1 MGQRDV
7 HAMKYENENPKLRL
21 NAALSILYALEI
33 ASKSGR
39 GITLRPIS
47 QSAAMS
53 PASAEAMLQSL
64 KSAYFVNHSRSGTWF
79 LTQSLSDTTLHELQM
94 RLGLTPD
101 PPIANEHATAWQG
114 RYNEIC
120 YNILDTSEQLTSSDL
135 KTFLEPDGNITID
148 EFKTSLNKTSMNP
161 RPTNAHTYWLGSVSA
176 GSAVLSKTTNRYSI
190 PAFLRTTVGWLS
202 DHFWMKSANSSSIL
216 SGSTIFNLTY

>member
-1 MGQRDV
+1 MGERDV
-7 HAMKYENENPKLRL
+7 HAMKYENEKPTPRL

-39 GITLRPIS
+39 DMTLRSIS

-53 PASAEAMLQSL
+53 PASAIAMLQSL
-64 KSAYFVNHSRSGTWF
+64 KSAHFVNHSRRGTWF
-79 LTQSLSDTTLHELQM
+79 HTQSLSDTTLHELQM

-114 RYNEIC
+114 RYTEIC
-120 YNILDTSEQLTSSDL
+120 HNIFDTSEQLMSPDL

-148 EFKTSLNKTSMNP
+148 DFKTSLNKTPMEPALNK
-161 RPTNAHTYWLGSVSA
+161 RTHILAWIGLGWLGSS
-176 GSAVLSKTTNRYSI
+176 
-190 PAFLRTTVGWLS
+190 
-202 DHFWMKSANSSSIL
+202 
-216 SGSTIFNLTY
+216 